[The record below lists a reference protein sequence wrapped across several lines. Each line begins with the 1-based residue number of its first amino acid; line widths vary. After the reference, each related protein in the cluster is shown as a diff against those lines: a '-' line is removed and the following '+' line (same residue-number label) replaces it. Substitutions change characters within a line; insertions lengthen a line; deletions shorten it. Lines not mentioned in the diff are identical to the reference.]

1 MKLQSHHYIPFTIGY
16 LFHLFSLSFPTLSK
30 LQYFFSVEKRF
41 LVSFLP
47 ETADHKLP
55 DTIAEGEAMGQGDTL
70 WKSCFKKRDK
80 NEVEII

>member
-1 MKLQSHHYIPFTIGY
+1 MWVLFKYSKTEWRSAHKIEY
-16 LFHLFSLSFPTLSK
+16 LWK
-30 LQYFFSVEKRF
+30 KRF